1 MIVRMTSESIQQRL
15 HSDEQGFRIERV
27 AGWGERSLQSSA
39 LGEFCVDE
47 AQEPTAA
54 RTLVGELQYH
64 KIRTHDEHVLVQP
77 SRHVLADNLVF
88 WILVIFLP
96 GEALV

>member
-1 MIVRMTSESIQQRL
+1 MIYHVVSSYLTASMPSESIQQRL

-54 RTLVGELQYH
+54 RTLVGEVLYH
-64 KIRTHDEHVLVQP
+64 KIRTHDEHVLVQ
-77 SRHVLADNLVF
+77 
-88 WILVIFLP
+88 
-96 GEALV
+96 